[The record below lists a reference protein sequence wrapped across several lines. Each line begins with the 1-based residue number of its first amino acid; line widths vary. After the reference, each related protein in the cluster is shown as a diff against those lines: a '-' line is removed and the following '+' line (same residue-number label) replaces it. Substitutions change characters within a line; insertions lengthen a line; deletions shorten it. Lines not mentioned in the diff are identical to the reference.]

1 MTFDGPPG
9 HATTPRNRRSGAAC
23 RPAHAE
29 GATAIRNRP
38 SPNHAPRASPGRID
52 LLILHY
58 TGMTSAAAAL
68 ERLCDPTTQVSAH
81 YLVDEDGTVWQL
93 VDEARRAWHAGRAFW
108 AGATNIND
116 RSIGIELA
124 NPGHEHG
131 YRPFPETQL
140 GALEILCREILARHP
155 IPPERILG
163 HSDVAPE
170 RKADP
175 GELFPWERLARAGI
189 GLWPDFAAA
198 VDFVR
203 ADDIRATQRNL
214 ARIGYELRAS
224 GQFDRATQAIIGA
237 FQRHW
242 RPANCAGALD
252 VETAQRIAI
261 RAQSAAL
268 SPQI

>member
-1 MTFDGPPG
+1 M
-9 HATTPRNRRSGAAC
+9 
-23 RPAHAE
+23 
-29 GATAIRNRP
+29 AIRSRP
-38 SPNHAPRASPGRID
+38 SPNHGPRPLPGRID

-58 TGMTSAAAAL
+58 TGLTSAVAAL
-68 ERLCDPTTQVSAH
+68 ERLADPASEVSAH
-81 YLVDEDGTVWQL
+81 YVVEEDGTVWQL

-108 AGATNIND
+108 AGATDIND
-116 RSIGIELA
+116 RSIGVELV

-140 GALEILCREILARHP
+140 AALETLCRAILARHP
-155 IPPERILG
+155 ISPERILG

-198 VDFVR
+198 TGLGR
-203 ADDIRATQRNL
+203 ADDVQATQRNL
-214 ARIGYELRAS
+214 ARIGYDARAS
-224 GQFDRATQAIIGA
+224 GRLDRATQAVITA

-252 VETAQRIAI
+252 AETAQRIAI
-261 RAQSAAL
+261 RAESAAL
-268 SPQI
+268 PP